1 MDLGA
6 NRSRDTL
13 EKILVVLRNLL
24 QTEEGG
30 EIYDHIEAGYKI
42 SGKFTEMV
50 DHAFVSFLDGRL
62 NAYIKNVDSDPAT
75 RMVARLVQR
84 RVIPYL
90 ADADTGISDEKDLEA
105 VLVLALQQAADNV
118 KAIQKE
124 DIAALETA
132 HREELKKSAQAEE
145 EKVPRANLTRQRRE
159 LETLQNTIDKN
170 IHQILARN
178 TDFLSNLKTIRVA
191 LEQADDEDN
200 KEDMQQVLLEGVDE
214 MIAWQDALKDDLE
227 HARKN
232 LKTMRA
238 GNMSLHTEIINV
250 RKLTQT
256 DEFTGLPNR
265 VALIRQ
271 LESEIARTLRYKT
284 PLSLAIISIDGQEK
298 IIKQSADLADEI
310 IRIYVEDVMSGFRGY
325 DMIARIGVNEFALL
339 LPNTPIDGAQ
349 RAMTE
354 AQHRSGLI
362 KFEHNGRTETL
373 PTFICGIA
381 ENQENEAADIFLART
396 EAALKSAQDQ
406 GISSIVTAATA

>member
-6 NRSRDTL
+6 NRGRDTL

-42 SGKFTEMV
+42 SEKFADMV

-62 NAYIKNVDSDPAT
+62 NAYIKKADCDPAT
-75 RMVARLVQR
+75 RMIAKLVQR

-90 ADADTGISDEKDLEA
+90 ADADTGITNEKDLEA

-118 KAIQKE
+118 KDIQKE
-124 DIAALETA
+124 DIAAIENA
-132 HREELKKSAQAEE
+132 HRKELAASALEHE

-159 LETLQNTIDKN
+159 LESLQNTIDKN
-170 IHQILARN
+170 LQQILARN
-178 TDFLSNLKTIRVA
+178 TDFSSNLKTIRVA
-191 LEQADDEDN
+191 LDQTDGQDS

-214 MIAWQDALKDDLE
+214 MVAWQDALKDDLE
-227 HARKN
+227 NARKN

-238 GNMSLHTEIINV
+238 GNMSLHAEIINV

-265 VALIRQ
+265 VALVRQ
-271 LESEIARTLRYKT
+271 VQSEIARSIRYNT
-284 PLSLAIISIDGQEK
+284 PLCLALVSIDGQESK
-298 IIKQSADLADEI
+298 IRQTPDLADEI
-310 IRIYVEDVMSGFRGY
+310 TRIYVDDVMSGFRGY

-339 LPNTPIDGAQ
+339 LPNTPVNGAQ
-349 RAMTE
+349 RAMSE
-354 AQHRSGLI
+354 AQHRSGMI
-362 KFEHNGRTETL
+362 KFEYNGRTETL

-381 ENQENEAADIFLART
+381 EHMESEAADMLLGRAET
-396 EAALKSAQDQ
+396 ALKSAHDR
-406 GISSIVTAATA
+406 GVSSIVIAAA

>member
-1 MDLGA
+1 MDVGA
-6 NRSRDTL
+6 NRGRDTL

-42 SGKFTEMV
+42 SGKFTDMV

-75 RMVARLVQR
+75 RMIARLVQR

-90 ADADTGISDEKDLEA
+90 ADADTGITDEKDLEA

-118 KAIQKE
+118 KTIQRE
-124 DIAALETA
+124 DIAAIE
-132 HREELKKSAQAEE
+132 SAQLEDLDNSVISEE

-159 LETLQNTIDKN
+159 LESLQNTIDKSL
-170 IHQILARN
+170 HQILLRN

-191 LEQADDEDN
+191 LEIPEESN
-200 KEDMQQVLLEGVDE
+200 SGEMQHVLLEGVDE
-214 MIAWQDALKDDLE
+214 MIAWQGALKDDLE
-227 HARKN
+227 YARKN

-238 GNMSLHTEIINV
+238 GNMSLHAEIINV

-271 LESEIARTLRYKT
+271 LQSEITRSVRYKT
-284 PLSLAIISIDGQEK
+284 PLSLALISIDGQEQT
-298 IIKQSADLADEI
+298 IKQSVDLADEI
-310 IRIYVEDVMSGFRGY
+310 IRIYAEEVLSGFRGY
-325 DMIARIGVNEFALL
+325 DMIARIGINEFALL
-339 LPNTPIDGAQ
+339 LPNTPIDGAH

-354 AQHRSGLI
+354 AQHRSGLV
-362 KFEHNGRTETL
+362 KFEHVARTETL
-373 PTFICGIA
+373 PTFTCGVA
-381 ENQENEAADIFLART
+381 QHQEGEAADSFLART
-396 EAALKSAQDQ
+396 ETALKSAQDQ
-406 GISSIVTAATA
+406 GALSIVSASAT

>member
-1 MDLGA
+1 MDVGA
-6 NRSRDTL
+6 NRGRDTL

-42 SGKFTEMV
+42 SGKFTDMV

-75 RMVARLVQR
+75 RMIARLVQR

-90 ADADTGISDEKDLEA
+90 ADADTGIADEKDLEA

-118 KAIQKE
+118 KTIQRE
-124 DIAALETA
+124 DIAALE
-132 HREELKKSAQAEE
+132 SAQLEDLDNSVISEE

-159 LETLQNTIDKN
+159 LESLQNTIDKSL
-170 IHQILARN
+170 HQILLRN

-191 LEQADDEDN
+191 LEIPEEDSSG
-200 KEDMQQVLLEGVDE
+200 EMQHVLLEGVDE
-214 MIAWQDALKDDLE
+214 MIAWQGALKDDLE
-227 HARKN
+227 YARKN

-238 GNMSLHTEIINV
+238 GNMSLHAEIINV

-271 LESEIARTLRYKT
+271 LQSEIARSVRYKT
-284 PLSLAIISIDGQEK
+284 PLSLALITIDGQEK
-298 IIKQSADLADEI
+298 TIKQSVDLADEI
-310 IRIYVEDVMSGFRGY
+310 IRIYVDDVLSGFRGY
-325 DMIARIGVNEFALL
+325 DMIARIGINEFALL
-339 LPNTPIDGAQ
+339 LPNTAIDGAQ

-354 AQHRSGLI
+354 AQHRSGLV
-362 KFEHNGRTETL
+362 KFEHVARTETL
-373 PTFICGIA
+373 PTFTCGVA
-381 ENQENEAADIFLART
+381 RHQEDEAADSFLART
-396 EAALKSAQDQ
+396 ETALKSAQDQ
-406 GISSIVTAATA
+406 GALSIVSASST

>member
-6 NRSRDTL
+6 NHSRDTL

-90 ADADTGISDEKDLEA
+90 ANADTGINDEKDLEA

-118 KAIQKE
+118 KTIQQE
-124 DIAALETA
+124 DIEALETA
-132 HREELKKSAQAEE
+132 HRQELKESAQAEA
-145 EKVPRANLTRQRRE
+145 EKIPRANLTRQRRE
-159 LETLQNTIDKN
+159 LESLQSTIDKN
-170 IHQILARN
+170 LQQILARN
-178 TDFLSNLKTIRVA
+178 TDFLSNLKTIRVTM
-191 LEQADDEDN
+191 ENSGGE
-200 KEDMQQVLLEGVDE
+200 EMQQVLLESVDE
-214 MIAWQDALKDDLE
+214 MIAWQDALKGDLD

-238 GNMSLHTEIINV
+238 GNMSLHAEIINV

-265 VALIRQ
+265 VALIRSLQ
-271 LESEIARTLRYKT
+271 SENARSVRYKT
-284 PLSLAIISIDGQEK
+284 PLSLAIISIDGQEHT
-298 IIKQSADLADEI
+298 IKKSADLADEI

-339 LPNTPIDGAQ
+339 LPNTPIDGAR
-349 RAMTE
+349 RAMAE

-362 KFEHNGRTETL
+362 KFECNGKSETL

-381 ENQENEAADIFLART
+381 EIQENEDADVFLART
-396 EAALKSAQDQ
+396 DAALKSAQDQ
-406 GISSIVTAATA
+406 GVSSIVVAATA